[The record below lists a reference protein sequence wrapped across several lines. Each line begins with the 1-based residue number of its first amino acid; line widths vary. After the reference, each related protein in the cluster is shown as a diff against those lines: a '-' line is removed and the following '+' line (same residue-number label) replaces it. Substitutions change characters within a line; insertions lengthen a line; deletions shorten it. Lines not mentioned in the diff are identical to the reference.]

1 MNKLNRTVPAH
12 DNPIIAA
19 LRRSFPGGFNTSVD
33 VDRRPDRVLDRVIA
47 WRPFNDASR
56 EIGALVVKA
65 LLTDDR
71 QIVRIVKDALRESDH
86 IFGRDREKVLRKK
99 VAKILPDLIRR
110 GLDIG
115 AIKREI
121 EKRFNCGNKLHQ
133 HQWNRLRKG
142 FCLTELPPGRP
153 RKSGTRR

>member
-1 MNKLNRTVPAH
+1 
-12 DNPIIAA
+12 
-19 LRRSFPGGFNTSVD
+19 
-33 VDRRPDRVLDRVIA
+33 VLDRVIA

-71 QIVRIVKDALRESDH
+71 QIVRIVKDALRKSDH

-115 AIKREI
+115 AIKSEI
-121 EKRFNCGNKLHQ
+121 EKRFNCRNKLHQ
-133 HQWNRLRKG
+133 HQWNGLRKA
-142 FCLTELPPGRP
+142 FSLAELPTGRP
-153 RKSGTRR
+153 RKSCTKR